1 MFVNRIREVVSFK
14 LDREGSRERTLTNL
28 NPLHCYIIMH
38 IPSTVLQ
45 TFLKV
50 LTRRICLTIK
60 SFFGW

>member
-1 MFVNRIREVVSFK
+1 MFVNKIREVVSFE
-14 LDREGSRERTLTNL
+14 LDRERTLTNL

-38 IPSTVLQ
+38 IPYTVLQ

-60 SFFGW
+60 SFFG